1 MFSYIKITLFN
12 KALVTKVVYR
22 FRHVQCFLS
31 KNYIHHE
38 VGGCAEN
45 LAQINIITPFVIL
58 LFFTLKI
65 YIKFFLRLNCPAFF
79 NNPVASL
86 LQLTEERR

>member
-1 MFSYIKITLFN
+1 MFSYIKITFFN

-65 YIKFFLRLNCPAFF
+65 YIKFFLRLNFPAF
-79 NNPVASL
+79 
-86 LQLTEERR
+86 LTILSPLYCN

>member
-1 MFSYIKITLFN
+1 MFSYIKITFFN

-65 YIKFFLRLNCPAFF
+65 YIKFFLRLNFPAF
-79 NNPVASL
+79 
-86 LQLTEERR
+86 LTILSPLYYN

>member
-1 MFSYIKITLFN
+1 MFSYIKITFFN
-12 KALVTKVVYR
+12 KDLVTKVVYR

-65 YIKFFLRLNCPAFF
+65 YIKFFLRLNFPAF
-79 NNPVASL
+79 
-86 LQLTEERR
+86 LTILSPLYYN

>member
-1 MFSYIKITLFN
+1 MFSYIKITFFN

-58 LFFTLKI
+58 LFFHIENLHRILPSTELS
-65 YIKFFLRLNCPAFF
+65 CFF

>member
-1 MFSYIKITLFN
+1 MFSYVKITFFN
-12 KALVTKVVYR
+12 KALVTKVVCR

-65 YIKFFLRLNCPAFF
+65 YIKFCLRLNCPAF
-79 NNPVASL
+79 
-86 LQLTEERR
+86 LTILSPLYYN